1 MKELGN
7 ISNSYIVF
15 ELYGTAYAIKSSYV
29 MQMEM
34 IENVTPVP
42 NTPEFVEG
50 VVFIRGK
57 VIPVINLRVRFGFPK
72 KEFDL
77 KTRLIV
83 LKSGE
88 REFGIIVDT
97 ARDFVIFPEESIQ
110 PVPEFLKILSD
121 KFLSGYVLYQN
132 KSILILNTDEII
144 NISEQIQQTTENKE
158 NQK

>member
-15 ELYGTAYAIKSSYV
+15 ELYGTTYAIKSSYV
-29 MQMEM
+29 KQMEM
-34 IENVTPVP
+34 IENITPVP
-42 NTPEFVEG
+42 NSPEFVEG

-57 VIPVINLRVRFGFPK
+57 VVPVINLRIRFGFPK

-88 REFGIIVDT
+88 REFAIIVDS
-97 ARDFVIFPEESIQ
+97 ARDFVIFPEDTIQ
-110 PVPEFLKILSD
+110 PVPEFLKTLSD
-121 KFLSGYVLYQN
+121 KFLSGYVLHQN
-132 KSILILNTDEII
+132 KSVLILNVDELI
-144 NISEQIQQTTENKE
+144 NISDQSQQVKENKE
-158 NQK
+158 N